1 MFLLVL
7 LAVIIA
13 VLWIVAM
20 VDRAALD
27 EIRSRIDREL
37 AAMEAVERLFEARDR
52 ARQEPGPP
60 VARVGNALLLL
71 LGVALGLRLATWL
84 VMPAIPLLVVL
95 FGLVAVYRLLFIRRR

>member
-52 ARQEPGPP
+52 ARQEMRRAVDTATTPG
-60 VARVGNALLLL
+60 ARTSG
-71 LGVALGLRLATWL
+71 GQSR
-84 VMPAIPLLVVL
+84 
-95 FGLVAVYRLLFIRRR
+95 